1 MRVLVVGSGIVGAS
15 TAYHL
20 AVAGA
25 EVTVADG
32 AVTGQATAAG
42 AGVVFPHQFAAQPN
56 GWEQLVAPT
65 LTHWRTVLDPLGA
78 DAGIARTG
86 IVYTDD
92 GGQELHDYVAAVD
105 TLAGRPEYETIP
117 AAKLLD
123 PAALAELVPVVR
135 EGTTG
140 FLYHGARRVDGQ
152 LVTGR
157 LLDLA
162 VAAGAQRRRA
172 TVQLT
177 ADGPGSPAVA
187 TLDGERLSVDSVVVA
202 AGAWSTRLVEPLRVR
217 LPVRPVRGQI
227 LHLDLPLPDT
237 QQWPIFRRVH
247 SHYLLGFPGG
257 RVVSGALHEPDAGFN
272 YRRTAAGVA
281 QLLDDALTA
290 APGLAD
296 GTLAEV
302 RVGFRPVSTDGLP
315 VLGRLADHPDVVVAT
330 GLGADGLTFGPFAGA
345 VAADLALGRA
355 PDLDLRPYAP
365 DRLRE

>member
-20 AVAGA
+20 TSAGA
-25 EVTVADG
+25 DVTVVDG

-42 AGVVFPHQFAAQPN
+42 AGVVFPQQLAAQPR
-56 GWEQLVAPT
+56 GWEQLVAPA
-65 LTHWRTVLDPLGA
+65 LAHWRTVLDPFGA

-92 GGQELHDYVAAVD
+92 GSRELYDYVAAVD
-105 TLAGRPEYETIP
+105 ALAGLPEYESIT

-123 PAALAELVPVVR
+123 PAELADLLPVVR

-140 FLYHGARRVDGQ
+140 FRYEGARRVDGR
-152 LVTGR
+152 LVTDR

-162 VAAGAQRRRA
+162 VAAGAQRRHG

-177 ADGPGSPAVA
+177 VDGPGSPAAA
-187 TLDGERLSVDSVVVA
+187 TLDGERLSVESVVVA

-227 LHLDLPLPDT
+227 LHLDLPLADT
-237 QQWPIFRRVH
+237 HDWPIFRRVH

-257 RVVSGALHEPDAGFN
+257 RVVSGALHEPDAGFD

-315 VLGRLADHPDVVVAT
+315 VLGRLTDHPHVVVAT
-330 GLGADGLTFGPFAGA
+330 GLGADGLSFGPYAGS
-345 VAADLALGRA
+345 VAADLALARD
-355 PDLDLRPYAP
+355 PDLDLAPYAP
-365 DRLRE
+365 DRLGS